1 MCLYFSLFPA
11 TVFITIGFFVLFAST
26 KAEGTTKKFG
36 KILAIWLFILAT
48 FPIIM
53 GAYMTISGLC
63 PFEELSKLIQTSVN
77 P

>member
-1 MCLYFSLFPA
+1 
-11 TVFITIGFFVLFAST
+11 
-26 KAEGTTKKFG
+26 
-36 KILAIWLFILAT
+36 
-48 FPIIM
+48 M